1 MIKPNKEGADWL
13 VIKAELKNRIASLQ
27 EEMLNE
33 LSPEQYNSCRGAILM
48 ARQIIEWVEPTT
60 PPKTTED
67 DYGFIS
73 EDGRI
78 YT

>member
-33 LSPEQYNSCRGAILM
+33 LSVEQYNSCRGAILM

-60 PPKTTED
+60 PPQITED
-67 DYGFIS
+67 TYGFIA
-73 EDGRI
+73 EDDRI